1 MEQVLYSLPDG
12 WKWLTLSET
21 TLNAKADI
29 VDGPFGSNLKAS
41 EYVNEGV
48 PILRLQ
54 NVDRLS
60 FINKNIQ
67 FITKEKAEQ
76 LSRHSYKVGDIVITK
91 LGAPLG
97 KACIVPDDFE
107 DGRIVADIVRAR
119 INEDAFDKRY
129 ICYAINSS
137 ACVRQLESQ
146 TKGATRPRVN
156 LSHMRG
162 LILPVAPISEQKR
175 IVEKLDALLTRID
188 TAIEYLQESVT
199 LADALYASELN
210 EVFPSDA
217 DIESLTDKDGWV
229 SLSDICTFENGD
241 RGKNYPSKSAFVAE
255 GIPVVSAGNLG
266 ERYIDHKKLN
276 YITPERYDLL
286 RSGRIKIGDILFC
299 LRGSLGKVAISKD
312 IKEGVIASSLV
323 IIRPKDRV
331 SAEYIYKY
339 LKSSLCQKF
348 ISYYNNGAAQPN
360 LSAKSL
366 GKFMLPLPN
375 ADQQKVIVDALDEK
389 YQLNQKLLD
398 GLNSKIISLQSLK
411 ASILDSA
418 FKGEL

>member
-1 MEQVLYSLPDG
+1 MEQVLYKLPDG
-12 WKWLTLSET
+12 WEWKRIEDIFTITSGKNLTKKDMHDEGEFPVYGGNGIAGRYNDFNLSGSNIIIGRVGALCGNVRLVNSDIWVTDNAFFIKEYKVDILKEYLAKVLS
-21 TLNAKADI
+21 TLNLGATANKAAQPVI
-29 VDGPFGSNLKAS
+29 
-41 EYVNEGV
+41 
-48 PILRLQ
+48 
-54 NVDRLS
+54 
-60 FINKNIQ
+60 
-67 FITKEKAEQ
+67 
-76 LSRHSYKVGDIVITK
+76 SYKGIKDLVIPYP
-91 LGAPLG
+91 PL
-97 KACIVPDDFE
+97 D
-107 DGRIVADIVRAR
+107 
-119 INEDAFDKRY
+119 
-129 ICYAINSS
+129 
-137 ACVRQLESQ
+137 
-146 TKGATRPRVN
+146 
-156 LSHMRG
+156 
-162 LILPVAPISEQKR
+162 EQKR
-175 IVEKLDALLTRID
+175 IVEKIDALLTRID
-188 TAIEYLQESVT
+188 TAIEHLQESIT

-217 DIESLTDKDGWV
+217 DIESLSDKAGWV

-266 ERYIDHKKLN
+266 ERYIDHKGLN

-312 IKEGVIASSLV
+312 IDEGVIASSLV
-323 IIRPKDRV
+323 IIRPKACV

-339 LKSSLCQKF
+339 LKSSLCQQF
-348 ISYYNNGAAQPN
+348 ISFYNNGAAQPN

-375 ADQQKVIVDALDEK
+375 ADEQKIIIDGLDEK
-389 YQLNQKLLD
+389 YQHNQKLLD
-398 GLNSKIISLQSLK
+398 ALRDKIDSLKILK

>member
-12 WKWLTLSET
+12 WEWQTLSET

-137 ACVRQLESQ
+137 VCVKQLESQ

-162 LILPVAPISEQKR
+162 LILPVAPIAEQKR

-188 TAIEYLQESVT
+188 TAIEHLQESVT
-199 LADALYASELN
+199 LVDAL
-210 EVFPSDA
+210 
-217 DIESLTDKDGWV
+217 
-229 SLSDICTFENGD
+229 
-241 RGKNYPSKSAFVAE
+241 
-255 GIPVVSAGNLG
+255 
-266 ERYIDHKKLN
+266 
-276 YITPERYDLL
+276 
-286 RSGRIKIGDILFC
+286 
-299 LRGSLGKVAISKD
+299 
-312 IKEGVIASSLV
+312 
-323 IIRPKDRV
+323 
-331 SAEYIYKY
+331 
-339 LKSSLCQKF
+339 LKSSLSSMLTKQEHWDKVRLNDVCQITSKLCDPREEEYLDMF
-348 ISYYNNGAAQPN
+348 HIGGANITSFSGELIGLKTAREEKLIS
-360 LSAKSL
+360 
-366 GKFMLPLPN
+366 GKFPFDNSMVLYSKIRPYLMKVARPSISGICSADIYPLTP
-375 ADQQKVIVDALDEK
+375 D
-389 YQLNQKLLD
+389 NQKMNRDFLFYLLLSD
-398 GLNSKIISLQSLK
+398 LFTQYAIEGSSRAGMPKVNRKHLFNFEFFLPSIDEQKSICESLDNLVEKTNEVSKELTGKLSYLAGLK
-411 ASILDSA
+411 ASILESA
-418 FKGEL
+418 FKGQL

>member
-12 WKWLTLSET
+12 WEWYSVKKLSHKIQYGHTAKAESGGNAKFLRITDIQGGKIDWQGVPTVSLAAKEISKYALNDDDLVFARSGATAGKSILIKNAPKDAVFASYLIRIAPNQEKIISDYLSFFFLTPTYWEVVGHNAAGAAQPNINGTKLSEF
-21 TLNAKADI
+21 I
-29 VDGPFGSNLKAS
+29 V
-41 EYVNEGV
+41 
-48 PILRLQ
+48 
-54 NVDRLS
+54 
-60 FINKNIQ
+60 
-67 FITKEKAEQ
+67 
-76 LSRHSYKVGDIVITK
+76 
-91 LGAPLG
+91 
-97 KACIVPDDFE
+97 
-107 DGRIVADIVRAR
+107 
-119 INEDAFDKRY
+119 
-129 ICYAINSS
+129 
-137 ACVRQLESQ
+137 
-146 TKGATRPRVN
+146 
-156 LSHMRG
+156 
-162 LILPVAPISEQKR
+162 PVAPLKEQKR
-175 IVEKLDALLTRID
+175 IVEKLDELLTRID
-188 TAIEYLQESVT
+188 TAIEHLQESIT
-199 LADALYASELN
+199 LTDALYASELN
-210 EVFPSDA
+210 EIFSTDV
-217 DIESLTDKDGWV
+217 DIESLSDKDGWV

-266 ERYIDHKKLN
+266 ERYIDHKGLN

-312 IKEGVIASSLV
+312 LNEGVIASSLV

-339 LKSSLCQKF
+339 LKSTLCQKF

-375 ADQQKVIVDALDEK
+375 AEFQKLIVDGLDEK
-389 YQLNQKLLD
+389 YQINQKLLD
-398 GLNSKIISLQSLK
+398 GLRSKIISLQSLK

>member
-1 MEQVLYSLPDG
+1 MEQVLYKLPDG
-12 WKWLTLSET
+12 WVWHSVKKLSHNIQYGHTAKAESNGNAKFLRITDIQDGKINWQGVPTVSLEEKEISKYALNDDDLIFARSGATAGKSILIKNAPKDAVFASYLIRIVPNKKDIIPEYLSYFFLTPAYWEVVGQNAAGAAQPNINGTKLSEF
-21 TLNAKADI
+21 I
-29 VDGPFGSNLKAS
+29 V
-41 EYVNEGV
+41 
-48 PILRLQ
+48 
-54 NVDRLS
+54 
-60 FINKNIQ
+60 
-67 FITKEKAEQ
+67 
-76 LSRHSYKVGDIVITK
+76 
-91 LGAPLG
+91 
-97 KACIVPDDFE
+97 
-107 DGRIVADIVRAR
+107 
-119 INEDAFDKRY
+119 
-129 ICYAINSS
+129 
-137 ACVRQLESQ
+137 
-146 TKGATRPRVN
+146 
-156 LSHMRG
+156 
-162 LILPVAPISEQKR
+162 PVAPQCEQKR
-175 IVEKLDALLTRID
+175 IVEKLDTLLTRID
-188 TAIEYLQESVT
+188 TAIEHLQESVT

-229 SLSDICTFENGD
+229 SLSDTCTFENGD

-266 ERYIDHKKLN
+266 ERYIDHKGLN

-286 RSGRIKIGDILFC
+286 RSGRIRIGDILFC

-312 IKEGVIASSLV
+312 IDEGVIASSLV

-375 ADQQKVIVDALDEK
+375 AEHQKLIVDGLDEK

>member
-1 MEQVLYSLPDG
+1 MEQGLPSLPNG
-12 WKWLTLSET
+12 WHKKQLGDVVKLSQGT
-21 TLNAKADI
+21 Q
-29 VDGPFGSNLKAS
+29 
-41 EYVNEGV
+41 V
-48 PILRLQ
+48 P
-54 NVDRLS
+54 
-60 FINKNIQ
+60 
-67 FITKEKAEQ
+67 
-76 LSRHSYKVGDIVITK
+76 VGDQYLEQEDELIRFLRISDFVRSDEPPRYILNPGSQYLVEADDICMIHYGEAGRAVTGLAGALANNLFK
-91 LGAPLG
+91 ISPIESLLKRFLFLQLCSPRCVDYLRAANNSSTMPAISFKAVNAMEVSVAPL
-97 KACIVPDDFE
+97 D
-107 DGRIVADIVRAR
+107 
-119 INEDAFDKRY
+119 
-129 ICYAINSS
+129 
-137 ACVRQLESQ
+137 
-146 TKGATRPRVN
+146 
-156 LSHMRG
+156 
-162 LILPVAPISEQKR
+162 EQKR

-188 TAIEYLQESVT
+188 TAIEHLQESVT
-199 LADALYASELN
+199 LADELYASELN
-210 EVFPSDA
+210 EVFPSDV
-217 DIESLTDKDGWV
+217 DIESLTDKDGWL

-266 ERYIDHKKLN
+266 ERYIDHKGLN
-276 YITPERYDLL
+276 YITPERYELL
-286 RSGRIKIGDILFC
+286 RSGRIRVGDILFC
-299 LRGSLGKVAISKD
+299 LRGSLGKVAILKD
-312 IKEGVIASSLV
+312 INEGVIASSLV
-323 IIRPKDRV
+323 IIRPKDQV

-375 ADQQKVIVDALDEK
+375 AEHQKLIVDGLDEK

>member
-1 MEQVLYSLPDG
+1 MEQVLYKLPDG
-12 WKWLTLSET
+12 WEWQELADVVVKTENLNLLKHPDQLWTYIDISSVDRDRFTVTDPKEILGKDSPSRAKKHVQLDDVIFAT
-21 TLNAKADI
+21 TR
-29 VDGPFGSNLKAS
+29 PNLKNIALIRDEYSSPVAS
-41 EYVNEGV
+41 TGFCVLRANE
-48 PILRLQ
+48 
-54 NVDRLS
+54 
-60 FINKNIQ
+60 
-67 FITKEKAEQ
+67 
-76 LSRHSYKVGDIVITK
+76 KVLPAYLFYFVITDFVQSQIEPYVG
-91 LGAPLG
+91 GASYP
-97 KACIVPDDFE
+97 AIT
-107 DGRIVADIVRAR
+107 DG
-119 INEDAFDKRY
+119 
-129 ICYAINSS
+129 
-137 ACVRQLESQ
+137 
-146 TKGATRPRVN
+146 N
-156 LSHMRG
+156 LKK
-162 LILPVAPISEQKR
+162 APIPIPSIEEQKR

-188 TAIEYLQESVT
+188 TAIQHLQQSVT
-199 LADALYASELN
+199 LADELYASELN
-210 EVFPSDA
+210 EVFPSDV
-217 DIESLTDKDGWV
+217 DIESLTDKDGWL

-266 ERYIDHKKLN
+266 ERYIDHKGLN
-276 YITPERYDLL
+276 YITPERYELL
-286 RSGRIKIGDILFC
+286 RSGRIRMGDILFC

-312 IKEGVIASSLV
+312 INEGVIASSLV
-323 IIRPKDRV
+323 IIRPKDQV

>member
-12 WKWLTLSET
+12 WEWKALGDVCLKVTDGSHNPPKGVEVGLPMLSSRNVMDNGLVWDT
-21 TLNAKADI
+21 
-29 VDGPFGSNLKAS
+29 F
-41 EYVNEGV
+41 
-48 PILRLQ
+48 RL
-54 NVDRLS
+54 
-60 FINKNIQ
+60 I
-67 FITKEKAEQ
+67 
-76 LSRHSYKVGDIVITK
+76 
-91 LGAPLG
+91 P
-97 KACIVPDDFE
+97 
-107 DGRIVADIVRAR
+107 
-119 INEDAFDKRY
+119 EDAFESEHKRTRISEGDVLLTIVGTIGRSCVVRDLKKLFTLQRSVAVLSTDELVPEFLSY
-129 ICYAINSS
+129 QFKAPFIQEHFIGNAKGS
-137 ACVRQLESQ
+137 AQKGIYLKQL
-146 TKGATRPRVN
+146 KATN
-156 LSHMRG
+156 LVC
-162 LILPVAPISEQKR
+162 PPKEEQKR

-188 TAIEYLQESVT
+188 TAIVHLQESVT

-210 EVFPSDA
+210 EIFPADA
-217 DIESLTDKDGWV
+217 DIESLSDKDGWV
-229 SLSDICTFENGD
+229 PLSDICTFENGD

-266 ERYIDHKKLN
+266 ERYIDHKGLN

-312 IKEGVIASSLV
+312 INEGVIASSLV

-339 LKSSLCQKF
+339 LKSTLCQKF
-348 ISYYNNGAAQPN
+348 ISHYNNGAAQPN

-375 ADQQKVIVDALDEK
+375 AEFQKLIVDGLDEK

-398 GLNSKIISLQSLK
+398 GLRSKIISLQSLK

>member
-1 MEQVLYSLPDG
+1 MEQVLYKLPDG
-12 WKWLTLSET
+12 WEWHSVKKLSHNIQYGHTAKAESNGNAKFLRITDIQDGKIDWQVVPTVSLEEKEISKYALNDDDLIFARSGATAGKSILIKNAPKDAVFASYLIRIVPNKKDIIPEYLSYFFLTPAYWEVVGQNAAGAAQPNINGTKLSEF
-21 TLNAKADI
+21 I
-29 VDGPFGSNLKAS
+29 V
-41 EYVNEGV
+41 
-48 PILRLQ
+48 
-54 NVDRLS
+54 
-60 FINKNIQ
+60 
-67 FITKEKAEQ
+67 
-76 LSRHSYKVGDIVITK
+76 
-91 LGAPLG
+91 
-97 KACIVPDDFE
+97 
-107 DGRIVADIVRAR
+107 
-119 INEDAFDKRY
+119 
-129 ICYAINSS
+129 
-137 ACVRQLESQ
+137 
-146 TKGATRPRVN
+146 
-156 LSHMRG
+156 
-162 LILPVAPISEQKR
+162 PVAPQGEQKR

-188 TAIEYLQESVT
+188 TAIEHLQESVT

-229 SLSDICTFENGD
+229 SLSDTCTFENGD

-266 ERYIDHKKLN
+266 ERYIDHKGLN

-286 RSGRIKIGDILFC
+286 RSGRIRIGDILFC

-312 IKEGVIASSLV
+312 IDEGVIASSLV

-375 ADQQKVIVDALDEK
+375 AEHQKLIVDGLDEK

>member
-1 MEQVLYSLPDG
+1 MEQVLYKLPDG
-12 WKWLTLSET
+12 WEWKRIEDIFTITSGKNLTKKDMHDEGEFPVYGGNGIAGRYNDFNLSGSNIIIGRVGALCGNVRLVNSDIWVTDNAFFIKEYKVDILKEYLAKVLS
-21 TLNAKADI
+21 TLNLGATANKAAQPVI
-29 VDGPFGSNLKAS
+29 
-41 EYVNEGV
+41 
-48 PILRLQ
+48 
-54 NVDRLS
+54 
-60 FINKNIQ
+60 
-67 FITKEKAEQ
+67 
-76 LSRHSYKVGDIVITK
+76 SYKGIKDLVIPYP
-91 LGAPLG
+91 PL
-97 KACIVPDDFE
+97 D
-107 DGRIVADIVRAR
+107 
-119 INEDAFDKRY
+119 
-129 ICYAINSS
+129 
-137 ACVRQLESQ
+137 
-146 TKGATRPRVN
+146 
-156 LSHMRG
+156 
-162 LILPVAPISEQKR
+162 EQKR

-188 TAIEYLQESVT
+188 TAIEHLQESIT

-217 DIESLTDKDGWV
+217 DIESLSDKAGWV

-266 ERYIDHKKLN
+266 ERYIDHKGLN

-312 IKEGVIASSLV
+312 IDEGVIASSLV
-323 IIRPKDRV
+323 IIRPKACV

-339 LKSSLCQKF
+339 LKSSLCQQF
-348 ISYYNNGAAQPN
+348 ISFYNNGAAQPN

-375 ADQQKVIVDALDEK
+375 ADEQKIIIDGLDEK
-389 YQLNQKLLD
+389 YQHNQKLLD
-398 GLNSKIISLQSLK
+398 ALRDKIDSLKILK